1 MDSTIG
7 QILRD
12 FRIEDYLPIV
22 SRDLD
27 LGDAL
32 APRRGNLV
40 KVIIGM
46 RRSGKSY
53 RLLQEMARLHED
65 GITWKRKCYFK
76 FEDDRL
82 GSVTPRTG
90 DALME
95 AFMEE
100 NPEALAD
107 GAYFFFDEIQ
117 EVQGWEKA
125 VNSLRVKF
133 HADIYI
139 TGSNSRLLSGELAT
153 YIAGRYIFF
162 VVYPFSFTEFQMA
175 DPALTF
181 NQYIQ
186 YGGMPF
192 LSSINFEPEI
202 SKNYLQD
209 IFNSMVLKDIV
220 KRNNIRD
227 VDLLER
233 IIAYALANVG
243 RSFSA
248 TSISKFFKA
257 ENRTVAP
264 ETILNYLKA
273 CEEAYLLYRFK
284 RQDINGK
291 KVLKV
296 NEKYYVA
303 DHGLREAVIGSN
315 LQNVEIILE
324 NIVGLELLRR
334 GYKVCVGRVGTKE
347 IDFVGEKQGDKLYV
361 QVCYLLSDEVTIQR
375 EFGSLLE
382 VRDNYPK
389 IVLYQEGSF
398 RGNYEGIPAMRIE
411 DWLMDEGSKHGQ

>member
-1 MDSTIG
+1 MIIRENYLAKIRPFIGKDIIKILTGIRRVGKTTLLKQIHDEINIPNTIS
-7 QILRD
+7 LNL
-12 FRIEDYLPIV
+12 E
-22 SRDLD
+22 D
-27 LGDAL
+27 LGNRHLCECNA
-32 APRRGNLV
+32 
-40 KVIIGM
+40 
-46 RRSGKSY
+46 
-53 RLLQEMARLHED
+53 LHEYVCKQ
-65 GITWKRKCYFK
+65 I
-76 FEDDRL
+76 
-82 GSVTPRTG
+82 G
-90 DALME
+90 DSKEQFYL
-95 AFMEE
+95 
-100 NPEALAD
+100 
-107 GAYFFFDEIQ
+107 FFDEIQ

-153 YIAGRYIFF
+153 YIAGRYVSF
-162 VVYPFSFTEFQMA
+162 VVYPFSYAEFKTVNA
-175 DPALTF
+175 DYTF
-181 NQYIQ
+181 EDYIQ

-192 LSSINFEPEI
+192 LASIDFAPEI

-209 IFNSMVLKDIV
+209 IFNSVVLKDIV

-233 IIAYALANVG
+233 IIAYALSNVG

-257 ENRTVAP
+257 EGRTVAP

-273 CEEAYLLYRFK
+273 CEEAYLLYRLK
-284 RQDINGK
+284 SQDINGK
-291 KVLKV
+291 KILKV

-303 DHGLREAVIGSN
+303 DHGLREAVIGNN
-315 LQNVEIILE
+315 LKNVEIILE

-334 GYKVCVGRVGTKE
+334 GYKVSVGRIGDKE
-347 IDFVGEKQGDKLYV
+347 IDFAAEKQSDKLYV
-361 QVCYLLSDEVTIQR
+361 QVCYLLSDETTIQR
-375 EFGSLLE
+375 EFGSLLD

-398 RGNYEGIPAMRIE
+398 RGNYEGIPAIRIE
-411 DWLMDEGSKHGQ
+411 DWLMGNN

>member
-1 MDSTIG
+1 MIIRESYLSKIRPFIG
-7 QILRD
+7 KDI
-12 FRIEDYLPIV
+12 I
-22 SRDLD
+22 
-27 LGDAL
+27 
-32 APRRGNLV
+32 
-40 KVIIGM
+40 KVLTGI
-46 RRSGKSY
+46 RRSGKSV
-53 RLLQEMARLHED
+53 LLEQIRDEINSPNTIFLN
-65 GITWKRKCYFK
+65 
-76 FEDDRL
+76 FEDL
-82 GSVTPRTG
+82 GNQHLCEYN
-90 DALME
+90 ALHDYICE
-95 AFMEE
+95 KIGNNRETFY
-100 NPEALAD
+100 L
-107 GAYFFFDEIQ
+107 FFDEIQ
-117 EVQGWEKA
+117 EVQGWEKT

-153 YIAGRYIFF
+153 YIAGRYIS
-162 VVYPFSFTEFQMA
+162 VMVYPFSYREFKMVNA
-175 DPALTF
+175 HYTF
-181 NQYIQ
+181 DDYIQ

-192 LSSINFEPEI
+192 LSSIDFQPEI

-209 IFNSMVLKDIV
+209 IFNSVVLKDIV

-284 RQDINGK
+284 NQDINGK
-291 KVLKV
+291 KILKI
-296 NEKYYVA
+296 NDKYYAA
-303 DHGLREAVIGSN
+303 DHGLREAVIGAN
-315 LQNVEIILE
+315 LQNAEIILE

-347 IDFVGEKQGDKLYV
+347 IDFVGEKQDDKLYV
-361 QVCYLLSDEVTIQR
+361 QVCYLLNEETTIQR
-375 EFGSLLE
+375 EFDSLLE

-389 IVLYQEGSF
+389 IVLYQESSF
-398 RGNYEGIPAMRIE
+398 RGNYEGIPAVRIE
-411 DWLMDEGSKHGQ
+411 DWLLGKN

>member
-1 MDSTIG
+1 MVIRESYLSKIRPFIGKDIIKVLTGIRRGGKSVLLEQIRDEIGSPNTIF
-7 QILRD
+7 LN
-12 FRIEDYLPIV
+12 FE
-22 SRDLD
+22 D
-27 LGDAL
+27 LGNQYLCEYNAL
-32 APRRGNLV
+32 HDYV
-40 KVIIGM
+40 CEKIG
-46 RRSGKSY
+46 SNKEQFY
-53 RLLQEMARLHED
+53 L
-65 GITWKRKCYFK
+65 
-76 FEDDRL
+76 
-82 GSVTPRTG
+82 
-90 DALME
+90 
-95 AFMEE
+95 
-100 NPEALAD
+100 
-107 GAYFFFDEIQ
+107 FFDEIQ

-153 YIAGRYIFF
+153 YIAGRYISF

-175 DPALTF
+175 DPTLTF
-181 NQYIQ
+181 DQYIQ

-192 LSSINFEPEI
+192 LSSINFEPEL

-209 IFNSMVLKDIV
+209 IFNSVVLKDIV

-243 RSFSA
+243 KSFSA
-248 TSISKFFKA
+248 TSISKFFKV
-257 ENRTVAP
+257 ESRTVAP

-284 RQDINGK
+284 SQDINGK

-315 LQNVEIILE
+315 LQNVEIVLE

-361 QVCYLLSDEVTIQR
+361 QVCYLLSDEATIQR

-411 DWLMDEGSKHGQ
+411 DWLMEEGSKHGQ

>member
-1 MDSTIG
+1 MVIRENYLAKIRPFIGKDIIKVLTGIRRGGKSVLLEQIRDEIGSPNTIF
-7 QILRD
+7 LN
-12 FRIEDYLPIV
+12 FE
-22 SRDLD
+22 D
-27 LGDAL
+27 LGNQHLCEYNAL
-32 APRRGNLV
+32 HDYV
-40 KVIIGM
+40 CEKIGD
-46 RRSGKSY
+46 SKEQFY
-53 RLLQEMARLHED
+53 L
-65 GITWKRKCYFK
+65 
-76 FEDDRL
+76 
-82 GSVTPRTG
+82 
-90 DALME
+90 
-95 AFMEE
+95 
-100 NPEALAD
+100 
-107 GAYFFFDEIQ
+107 FFDEVQ

-153 YIAGRYIFF
+153 YIAGRYISFI
-162 VVYPFSFTEFQMA
+162 VYPFSFTEFQIA
-175 DPALTF
+175 DPGLTF
-181 NQYIQ
+181 QQYIQ

-209 IFNSMVLKDIV
+209 IFNSVVLKDIV

-264 ETILNYLKA
+264 ETILNYLKS

-284 RQDINGK
+284 SQDINGK

-315 LQNVEIILE
+315 LQNVEIVLE

-334 GYKVCVGRVGTKE
+334 GYKIYVGRMGTRE

-361 QVCYLLSDEVTIQR
+361 QVCYLLSDEATIQR
-375 EFGSLLE
+375 EFSSLLE

-389 IVLYQEGSF
+389 LVLYKEGSF

-411 DWLMDEGSKHGQ
+411 DWLMEEVSKHGQ